1 LKSKRTL
8 LINSQSVFLHSLV
21 HTNQGAAAMSA
32 MAAMAEDVKD
42 NNGGGAGMMSG

>member
-1 LKSKRTL
+1 

-21 HTNQGAAAMSA
+21 HTNQGAAE